1 MFLLLS
7 ERSELLLMCVVYTWL
22 AEVRA
27 QDLLC
32 TCDPRVHVLFSF
44 VSLSLL
50 GGEEVEGIYGGCC
63 HLSPW
68 HVLSLTSPLHVY
80 LLLSVWQLAWKERD
94 CEVSITDSMEI
105 A

>member
-7 ERSELLLMCVVYTWL
+7 ERSELLVMCMVYTWL

-50 GGEEVEGIYGGCC
+50 GGEEVEGIYGECS
-63 HLSPW
+63 HLSL

-80 LLLSVWQLAWKERD
+80 LLLSVWQLA
-94 CEVSITDSMEI
+94 
-105 A
+105 